1 MPVVIYCEMTDAYLC
16 HVCCHLKS
24 DKAQRVEVDE
34 MLRSML
40 DFEQNDS
47 AQIALVAHC
56 LAMLWFLGEDFQK
69 VR

>member
-1 MPVVIYCEMTDAYLC
+1 MCRD
-16 HVCCHLKS
+16 LKS
-24 DKAQRVEVDE
+24 DKAQQVEVDE
-34 MLRSML
+34 MLRTML